1 MGQCSLD
8 GLCFSVT
15 SKGSKQPASELPL
28 NHRSPPH
35 PASTSF
41 LRISILPSSPPGSLQ
56 QQRLQVAPPH
66 DPFYQ

>member
-15 SKGSKQPASELPL
+15 SKGSKQPASELLLKHPSL
-28 NHRSPPH
+28 PH
-35 PASTSF
+35 PTSTSF

-56 QQRLQVAPPH
+56 QQRLQAALPP
-66 DPFYQ
+66 